1 MDDLE
6 KSEISEMNQ
15 SSVKTSNFS
24 IFSEDLSLQENENTY
39 LIVNESAALEK
50 HVFDFNLSNS
60 KF

>member
-50 HVFDFNLSNS
+50 HVIDFNLSNYN
-60 KF
+60 F